1 MNDPYDIPG
10 EAPFYTDFLYKVQ
23 EDYPN
28 AGLAETFIKYEENHS
43 SISRL
48 YSHKDELIELFNL
61 AYRYHEL
68 GSETEDRWQY
78 QIDKRFELIK
88 NRYERYFMMYD
99 TKDIDTLGKILSE
112 TISREGTSNRNTSSE
127 SSGTSKDVFNDTPI
141 TPLMDTHNYA
151 TNITDGT
158 NENESSGTTETEYED
173 TITTSKTDKDKSNLE
188 LVEKN
193 VNIWKDLIV
202 SFVDEFRNCF
212 MDEITRI

>member
-28 AGLAETFIKYEENHS
+28 AGLASTFIKYDENHS
-43 SISRL
+43 SIARL

-112 TISREGTSNRNTSSE
+112 TIHREGNSTRTNESE
-127 SSGTSKDVFNDTPI
+127 TSGTTKDTFNDTPI
-141 TPLMDTHNYA
+141 TPLMETHNYA
-151 TNITDGT
+151 TNITNGE
-158 NENESSGTTETEYED
+158 NHNESASESGNEYTDE
-173 TITTSKTDKDKSNLE
+173 ITTSKTDKDKSNLE

-193 VNIWKDLIV
+193 INIWKDLIV

-212 MDEITRI
+212 MDEITKV

>member
-1 MNDPYDIPG
+1 MSDPYDVPG

-43 SISRL
+43 SIARL

-88 NRYERYFMMYD
+88 NKYERYFMMYA

-112 TISREGTSNRNTSSE
+112 TISREGTSNRSTSSE

-141 TPLMDTHNYA
+141 TPLMDAHNYA

-158 NENESSGTTETEYED
+158 NENESSGTTDTEYED

-193 VNIWKDLIV
+193 VNVWKDLIV
-202 SFVDEFRNCF
+202 SFIDEFRNCF

>member
-1 MNDPYDIPG
+1 
-10 EAPFYTDFLYKVQ
+10 
-23 EDYPN
+23 
-28 AGLAETFIKYEENHS
+28 
-43 SISRL
+43 
-48 YSHKDELIELFNL
+48 
-61 AYRYHEL
+61 
-68 GSETEDRWQY
+68 
-78 QIDKRFELIK
+78 
-88 NRYERYFMMYD
+88 
-99 TKDIDTLGKILSE
+99 
-112 TISREGTSNRNTSSE
+112 
-127 SSGTSKDVFNDTPI
+127 
-141 TPLMDTHNYA
+141 MDTHNYA

>member
-1 MNDPYDIPG
+1 MNDPYDVPG
-10 EAPFYTDFLYKVQ
+10 ESPFYTDFLYKVQ

-28 AGLAETFIKYEENHS
+28 AGLAETFIKYEESHS

-48 YSHKDELIELFNL
+48 YSHKNELIELFNL

-112 TISREGTSNRNTSSE
+112 TISREGTSNRSTTSE
-127 SSGTSKDVFNDTPI
+127 SSGTSKDTFNDTPI
-141 TPLMDTHNYA
+141 TPLMEYHNYA

-158 NENESSGTTETEYED
+158 NENESSGTSDTEYED
-173 TITTSKTDKDKSNLE
+173 TITTIKTDKDKSNLE

-193 VNIWKDLIV
+193 VNVWKDLIV

-212 MDEITRI
+212 MDEIAKV